1 MSAVHPKISEEK
13 SQTIVSSTKSVTLRI
28 KRSNP
33 EISSEEKFDQ
43 FIVPIEKWQPFWM
56 HY

>member
-43 FIVPIEKWQPFWM
+43 LLYQLKNGQPFWM